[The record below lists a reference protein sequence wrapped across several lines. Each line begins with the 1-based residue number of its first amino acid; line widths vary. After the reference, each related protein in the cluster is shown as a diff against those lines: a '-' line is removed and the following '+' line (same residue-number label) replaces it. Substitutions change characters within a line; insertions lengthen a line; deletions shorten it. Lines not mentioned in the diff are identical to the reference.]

1 MKKKIAMGEGKD
13 LFYFGFHSKV
23 SSFHSKDTREGKLNV
38 PGEGS
43 SHHEMTLLPPGFSMK
58 MKT

>member
-1 MKKKIAMGEGKD
+1 MGEGRD
-13 LFYFGFHSKV
+13 LLYFGFHSKV

-38 PGEGS
+38 PGDGS
-43 SHHEMTLLPPGFSMK
+43 SHREMTLLPPGFSMK